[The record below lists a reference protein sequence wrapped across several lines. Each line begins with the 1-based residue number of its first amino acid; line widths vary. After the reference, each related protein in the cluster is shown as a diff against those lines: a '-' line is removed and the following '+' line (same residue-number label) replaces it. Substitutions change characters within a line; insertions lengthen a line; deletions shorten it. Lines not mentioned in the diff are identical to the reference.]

1 MMCSMTSFAVNDA
14 MIKVRGGVLQM
25 LKTVVIRGGI
35 VSLLLGLVVVR
46 LGWNVYFNRQG

>member
-35 VSLLLGLVVVR
+35 VSLLLGLVVAVSYTH
-46 LGWNVYFNRQG
+46 LTLPTT

>member
-1 MMCSMTSFAVNDA
+1 MTSFAVNVA
-14 MIKVRGGVLQM
+14 MIIVGGGLLQM

>member
-25 LKTVVIRGGI
+25 LKMVVIRGGI
-35 VSLLLGLVVVR
+35 VSLLIGFVVVR
-46 LGWNVYFNRQG
+46 PGWNFYFNRQG